1 MAAQIITQEELA
13 VAVVRKAREQ
23 NCTLL
28 SALSDVV
35 DELGIDVE
43 DVKSYI
49 SDALRSK
56 LEAEAGQL
64 HLLKQ
69 KSKTAR
75 LF

>member
-1 MAAQIITQEELA
+1 MAAQIVTQEELA

-56 LEAEAGQL
+56 LEAEVGQL